1 MTPATAGP
9 RPTGT
14 GVTERFR
21 QSLGGASGFDSDH
34 GPRPAAILHKPE
46 RRFAETDE
54 GKQAE
59 AAEHSVAS
67 PFKHDHDDDDDS
79 HGLTVM
85 CLLQPATERA

>member
-21 QSLGGASGFDSDH
+21 QSLGGASEFDSDYR
-34 GPRPAAILHKPE
+34 PRPAAILHKPE
-46 RRFAETDE
+46 RSFAETDE

-59 AAEHSVAS
+59 HSVAS
-67 PFKHDHDDDDDS
+67 PFKPDHDDDDDS
-79 HGLTVM
+79 HGNVPIAA
-85 CLLQPATERA
+85 CH